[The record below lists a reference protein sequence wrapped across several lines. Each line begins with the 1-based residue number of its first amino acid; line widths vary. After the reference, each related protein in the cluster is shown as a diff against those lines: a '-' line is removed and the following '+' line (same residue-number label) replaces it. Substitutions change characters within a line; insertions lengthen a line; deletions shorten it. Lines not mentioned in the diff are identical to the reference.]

1 MRCRAAATQT
11 LANAFGCR
19 LFLIRM
25 RTNINLSTRPFANRR
40 IFWIVLVVVYLASFW
55 TLLWMTDE
63 KGRVLAKEN
72 DARQRIEGQR
82 HAAEMAKS
90 EKERRAREQQKVVIN
105 EQQAIQL
112 ASARQLIQRKAF
124 AWNRMIGDIEDYVP
138 KQTRIISIKVA
149 EIINTGDDAIAKI
162 EVKAAGATPSEMTE
176 MMLNIEKSGGRFSVG
191 ETQQDA
197 TAENGETPFTLNL
210 IYKPMRGAAK

>member
-1 MRCRAAATQT
+1 
-11 LANAFGCR
+11 
-19 LFLIRM
+19 
-25 RTNINLSTRPFANRR
+25 
-40 IFWIVLVVVYLASFW
+40 
-55 TLLWMTDE
+55 MTDE